1 MSLADLLGL
10 CDAQVVNGHH
20 HALPRRLLADL
31 TPDIISALFAAGVAR
46 TSPLSIIAL
55 YHFHGV
61 GTQVAADTT
70 AFAMRRKHFIVEM
83 IATWEPSAR
92 VEAAIHRR
100 RMSDLSKAFAP
111 SALLGGYSNF
121 LAPDA
126 HEQIGDAYGNNAP
139 CLRELKRQFDP
150 DDVLSSATPLPI

>member
-1 MSLADLLGL
+1 M
-10 CDAQVVNGHH
+10 
-20 HALPRRLLADL
+20 
-31 TPDIISALFAAGVAR
+31 
-46 TSPLSIIAL
+46 
-55 YHFHGV
+55 

-83 IATWEPSAR
+83 IAAWDESKVRSTGGGCP
-92 VEAAIHRR
+92 IF
-100 RMSDLSKAFAP
+100 SKALAP